1 MAAEESEGPAE
12 AGDDA
17 QADLDEVKRKFR
29 AALDR
34 KKEQH
39 GAATAEGAEKT
50 GKLHGA
56 HGPASMRR
64 SFRRKS
70 GG

>member
-1 MAAEESEGPAE
+1 MAAEEAETPAE
-12 AGDDA
+12 SGDDT

-34 KKEQH
+34 KKQQH
-39 GAATAEGAEKT
+39 ATSADSAEKT
-50 GKLHGA
+50 GRLHEA
-56 HGPASMRR
+56 HGPAAKRR